1 MAKEIERKFL
11 VRSEDWRRMATSRL
25 RFRQGYVAIGEDRS
39 VRVRL
44 MEGPGVAKARLTI
57 KVGRHLLARDE
68 YEYEISVGDAEE
80 LIVSAIGIVIEKT
93 RHFIPHAGFT
103 WEVDEFSGAYKGLIL
118 AEVELESPDQ
128 SPPLPVWIGREV
140 TGDRRFS
147 NMVMATETISVEQMH
162 GLSHQ
167 TV

>member
-11 VRSEDWRRMATSRL
+11 VRSDEWRRLAASRL
-25 RFRQGYVAIGEDRS
+25 CFRQGYVAIGEDRS

-44 MEGPGVAKARLTI
+44 MEGPDGSKARLTI

-68 YEYEISVGDAEE
+68 YEYDISVQDGEE
-80 LIVSAIGIVIEKT
+80 LIGSAIGIVIDKT

-103 WEVDEFSGAYKGLIL
+103 WEVDEFSGRYQGLIL
-118 AEVELESPDQ
+118 AEVELESLDQ
-128 SPPLPVWIGREV
+128 KPSLPGWIGREV

-147 NMVMATETISVEQMH
+147 NMVMATEILSVDEMH

-167 TV
+167 SV

>member
-44 MEGPGVAKARLTI
+44 MEGPGVSKARLTI

-103 WEVDEFSGAYKGLIL
+103 WEVDEFSGAYQGLIL

>member
-44 MEGPGVAKARLTI
+44 MEGPGVSKARLTI

-103 WEVDEFSGAYKGLIL
+103 WEVDEFSGAYQGLIL

-128 SPPLPVWIGREV
+128 NPPLPVWIGREV
-140 TGDRRFS
+140 TGDRCFS